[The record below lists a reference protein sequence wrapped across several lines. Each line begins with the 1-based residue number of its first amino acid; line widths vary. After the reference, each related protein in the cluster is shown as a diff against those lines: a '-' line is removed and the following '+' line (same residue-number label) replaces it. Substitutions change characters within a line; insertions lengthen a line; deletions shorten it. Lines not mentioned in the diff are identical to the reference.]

1 MYEIRT
7 DLALEDQEKYEADNV
22 EIKGVRLSKQKM
34 GEDIVITTMS
44 IDTENGA
51 KAMGRPRGS
60 YVTIEASSMDDDDEA
75 YHQSLAKKL
84 AEIIQNLL
92 PKQKV
97 ESVLVVGLG
106 NRNVTSDSLGPKV
119 ADQIF
124 ITRDMM
130 REFGTSIFGEKQKQ
144 VSAIVPGVMAQT
156 GMESSEIIRGV
167 MEETKPD
174 LVIAVDALA
183 ARNTKR
189 LNRTIQ
195 VTNTGIHPG
204 SGVGNHRNPLNEE
217 SLGVPVLA
225 IGIPTVVDAAT
236 IVGDTMSE
244 LLHALSGHQELHVL
258 EHSYHSLGE
267 ARQHELV
274 HELLAPQLNTMYVT
288 GKDIDA
294 SIERLSMTI
303 GNAIN
308 LAFQE

>member
-124 ITRDMM
+124 ITRHMM

-156 GMESSEIIRGV
+156 GMERTNFVRKIVADIRRNRRAGSV
-167 MEETKPD
+167 AKMRD
-174 LVIAVDALA
+174 NIARHFFP
-183 ARNTKR
+183 RNF
-189 LNRTIQ
+189 Q
-195 VTNTGIHPG
+195 FV
-204 SGVGNHRNPLNEE
+204 
-217 SLGVPVLA
+217 
-225 IGIPTVVDAAT
+225 
-236 IVGDTMSE
+236 
-244 LLHALSGHQELHVL
+244 
-258 EHSYHSLGE
+258 
-267 ARQHELV
+267 RQLFHHELV
-274 HELLAPQLNTMYVT
+274 GLVKQKPVDFFLRLARCPQNILNQRRYIHLHEVEHLTALHH
-288 GKDIDA
+288 DIV
-294 SIERLSMTI
+294 
-303 GNAIN
+303 
-308 LAFQE
+308 Q

>member
-22 EIKGVRLSKQKM
+22 EIKGVRLRKQHM
-34 GEDIVITTMS
+34 GDDIVITTMS

-60 YVTIEASSMDDDDEA
+60 YVTVEASSMDDDDEE
-75 YHQSLAKKL
+75 YHQLLEKKL
-84 AEIIQNLL
+84 AEIIQDLL
-92 PKQKV
+92 PKQGV

-124 ITRDMM
+124 ITRHMM
-130 REFGTSIFGEKQKQ
+130 REFGPTIFGEKQKQ

-244 LLHALSGHQELHVL
+244 LLHALSTHQELHVL

-274 HELLAPQLNTMYVT
+274 RELLAPQLNTMYVT

-294 SIERLSMTI
+294 SIERLSITI